1 MKEQRFWRTSGWSLL
16 LLMMLML
23 TLLLLPMMMVVAL
36 LLMVP
41 QQHLARL
48 QLTIQA
54 QKQ

>member
-1 MKEQRFWRTSGWSLL
+1 VKERRFWRTTGWPLL
-16 LLMMLML
+16 LLMMLM
-23 TLLLLPMMMVVAL
+23 LPMMMVVAL